1 METMLQEK
9 LSLDKTSWIPV
20 KFGDVVFE
28 PKESTN
34 NPVKDGIE
42 HVVGLEHIDTE
53 NIHLNN
59 SASIEESTT
68 FSKRF
73 AVGDVLFGR
82 RRAYLKKAAQ
92 ASFNGICSGDIT
104 VFRAKE
110 NLMPEL
116 LPFIVN
122 NEKFFDY
129 AIKHSAGG
137 LSPRVKFKD
146 LANYEFLLPPKDQQ
160 SKLSELLWAIDEVIE
175 REKGVLEENSKLKA
189 SISNNFLLGKNVSE
203 GSYQKSPYGPIPSS
217 WSLINLYDLRD
228 INDRYSFTGGPFGSD
243 LKSAHYTDQGVRV
256 LQLQNIGEGEFLND
270 YSIYTSEE
278 KADQLSS
285 CNIFPGEIIL
295 AKMAPVA
302 RCCIIPDLDSRYVM
316 CSDGIRLKVNKDLYD
331 NRFIYHA
338 LNSKHFMRYT
348 ETKSTGSTR
357 GRIGLGELKVIPI
370 PIPENLKRQKEIAFK
385 LDLIDQ
391 IRYKSRSKI
400 ASSQTL
406 QKSLI
411 NQVF

>member
-1 METMLQEK
+1 MEATLQEK
-9 LSLDKTSWIPV
+9 FAIDKTNWTPV

-53 NIHLNN
+53 NIHLNK

-68 FSKRF
+68 FSKIF

-146 LANYEFLLPPKDQQ
+146 LANYEFLLPPKEQQ
-160 SKLSELLWAIDEVIE
+160 AQLAELLWAMDDVIE
-175 REKGVLEENSKLKA
+175 RVTELSEKIKKLILRSRIDHFKTIKGKEIKLGQIAKIRAGVGFPLKFQGSKNDDLKFYKVGDMNSMGNERYMRVANNTISLTTLDKIKGKLHEKGTVVFPKVGAAIATEKKRILFEESLIDNNTMGVTLTSNSITPEYLHSYFDSISLEK
-189 SISNNFLLGKNVSE
+189 ISNNGTVPSINASIIQELKI
-203 GSYQKSPYGPIPSS
+203 KIPSEKE
-217 WSLINLYDLRD
+217 LNKYM
-228 INDRYSFTGGPFGSD
+228 
-243 LKSAHYTDQGVRV
+243 V
-256 LQLQNIGEGEFLND
+256 LLEQF
-270 YSIYTSEE
+270 Y
-278 KADQLSS
+278 
-285 CNIFPGEIIL
+285 
-295 AKMAPVA
+295 
-302 RCCIIPDLDSRYVM
+302 
-316 CSDGIRLKVNKDLYD
+316 
-331 NRFIYHA
+331 
-338 LNSKHFMRYT
+338 NSKNHIL
-348 ETKSTGSTR
+348 EKIS
-357 GRIGLGELKVIPI
+357 I
-370 PIPENLKRQKEIAFK
+370 
-385 LDLIDQ
+385 
-391 IRYKSRSKI
+391 SK
-400 ASSQTL
+400 AL

-411 NQVF
+411 NQIF